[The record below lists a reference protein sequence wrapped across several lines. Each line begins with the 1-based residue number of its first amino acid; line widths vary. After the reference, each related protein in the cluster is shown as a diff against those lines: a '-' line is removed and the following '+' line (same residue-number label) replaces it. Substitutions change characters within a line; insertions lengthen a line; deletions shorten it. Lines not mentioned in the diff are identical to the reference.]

1 MRRVALRDNI
11 AGTTFTLTT
20 LSGHTEFELHFIECH
35 ARARM
40 ACDFTIRDSAANA
53 NDHGSERQI
62 GWLFKETYYKY
73 ESIAFA
79 IAVGCWLLTDVGICE
94 AQYLDRCLRFQ
105 TLNKHPACNGL
116 PAKAR

>member
-20 LSGHTEFELHFIECH
+20 LSGHTEFELHFIKCH

-79 IAVGCWLLTDVGICE
+79 IAVG
-94 AQYLDRCLRFQ
+94 
-105 TLNKHPACNGL
+105 
-116 PAKAR
+116 